1 MAMPAG
7 APFDHIVTVMMENQ
21 AMCSVYVGCGGSGTY
36 ESTLADQNVLAM
48 TWGTIN
54 HNSEPNYVALLG
66 AINDGSTSGD
76 GVCCYFE
83 TTPNLVDKI
92 ESAGLTWQAFA
103 EDAGSSGTCSFSPPR
118 SGDHFP
124 FIDFSDMNTASR
136 CSHFL
141 TTASSSDPE
150 FLAAL
155 NAPSPANFIWL
166 TPNDNDN
173 GHDSGVS
180 GGDSYLATLVPKILA
195 STEFTTTKATLLV
208 LYDEG
213 YNQCTNTGGTGEC
226 VYASFSGPAAKQGVQ
241 ISPPNAS
248 HYSYLSTI
256 EAAWGL
262 SSINSN
268 DAGAPNMLSAFG
280 AACTTSCPP
289 PPLSTSFTASPST
302 TLVNVP
308 VTFTATTI
316 GGTLPY
322 TISWTFGDGSSATG
336 AVVSHTF
343 TSAQSFTVTEAAKD
357 SSSPQQTVTSSQTVT
372 VLNVQ
377 PLSTIFT
384 ISANPLVNSPVTFT
398 STTTGGT
405 GPYTVNW
412 TFGDGSTG
420 NGATATH
427 SYSTAQSYA
436 VTETA
441 KDSSLPQQTA
451 TSSLTVNVASSL
463 SGNFGTCTS
472 LPQGWNCG
480 NTNGLSGSVATITN
494 GVAETIQ
501 INPGVGGSNSYYY
514 ATTQKGTFPWSPCQ
528 APASGVLPTDL
539 TSVSTNFTM
548 LNFIPSGTYRYH
560 IYVALYYWLP
570 NGPVTSGGSTYQ
582 CLDTQVRAENI
593 NGAFSPVGTTAT
605 YDPGDSFGWDNVT
618 LGQVALGQP
627 YMITADVAHQCQ
639 QDLIAWGLSP
649 STPCQLAGIE
659 IGIEGYQFQELDA
672 NWYTLQFGT
681 SGPDFGISATS
692 PAAVNVG
699 QSGTTTI
706 TISAL
711 NGFTGTVAL
720 TDSATSGLS
729 CGSISGASVVGS
741 GTASVSCSA
750 TGAGSYSLTITGTS
764 GSLVHSATSVFNFR
778 DFTISASSP
787 ASISVGSSGTS
798 TITLTALNGF
808 TGTITISDIV
818 PSSLSCG
825 SVTPSSVS
833 GSGTATLSC
842 SSNSQGVYTVAITGT
857 SGSLTHQATVA
868 FTFGNPP
875 DFTIAATSPS
885 ALNVGL
891 SAKSTITITLVH
903 GMTGTV
909 TLTDKV
915 PSGLNCGT
923 ISSTSFTTNG
933 TATISCSSSSASTYT
948 LTVTGTSGSLTH
960 TATTTFTFRDFSL
973 SANPSSLSINTGGQG
988 TSTISLNLLNGFG
1001 STVAL
1006 SVASPTGVTVSLS
1019 SATISGSV
1027 TSTLTIK
1034 PTSAGSYTLVVTG
1047 TSGSLTRTK
1056 SLTISVG
1063 TQVSPVLTAPST
1075 ETVVQ
1080 TSTLTFSVTAIDSSI
1095 PTPTLTLSA
1104 NQLPPNS
1111 SFATVQGVSPVSGTF
1126 TWAPTTADSPGKY
1139 TISFTVTDGVSTSQV
1154 YVPITVVASN
1164 VLPIITVPGPLNAT
1178 VGTNLHFSVSG
1189 TDPTGTG
1196 GTVILSA
1203 TGLAPNMVFDAAS
1216 GAFSFT
1222 PSSSQAGATF
1232 MVSFTA
1238 TDSNDP
1244 SWARTQSV
1252 PVHVLSSSAQPS
1264 SGGLCLT
1271 CLIPRG
1277 MTTSVWLLAIGS
1289 LVGIISAIA
1298 LVHLRAA
1305 AELAT
1310 AKKRMQS
1317 LNEQNKITRT
1327 YDYKSRRKIAARDH
1341 DRRRTVNDE
1350 ESQE

>member
-1 MAMPAG
+1 
-7 APFDHIVTVMMENQ
+7 
-21 AMCSVYVGCGGSGTY
+21 
-36 ESTLADQNVLAM
+36 
-48 TWGTIN
+48 
-54 HNSEPNYVALLG
+54 
-66 AINDGSTSGD
+66 
-76 GVCCYFE
+76 
-83 TTPNLVDKI
+83 
-92 ESAGLTWQAFA
+92 
-103 EDAGSSGTCSFSPPR
+103 
-118 SGDHFP
+118 
-124 FIDFSDMNTASR
+124 
-136 CSHFL
+136 
-141 TTASSSDPE
+141 
-150 FLAAL
+150 
-155 NAPSPANFIWL
+155 
-166 TPNDNDN
+166 
-173 GHDSGVS
+173 
-180 GGDSYLATLVPKILA
+180 
-195 STEFTTTKATLLV
+195 
-208 LYDEG
+208 
-213 YNQCTNTGGTGEC
+213 
-226 VYASFSGPAAKQGVQ
+226 
-241 ISPPNAS
+241 
-248 HYSYLSTI
+248 
-256 EAAWGL
+256 
-262 SSINSN
+262 
-268 DAGAPNMLSAFG
+268 
-280 AACTTSCPP
+280 
-289 PPLSTSFTASPST
+289 
-302 TLVNVP
+302 
-308 VTFTATTI
+308 TATTI

-384 ISANPLVNSPVTFT
+384 TSANPLVNSPVTFT

-451 TSSLTVNVASSL
+451 TSSLTINVASSL

-480 NTNGLSGSVATITN
+480 NTNGLSGSVATIKS

-501 INPGVGGSNSYYY
+501 INPGVGGSNSYYF

-539 TSVSTNFTM
+539 TSVSANFTM

-570 NGPVTSGGSTYQ
+570 NGPVTAGGSTYQ

-618 LGQVALGQP
+618 LGQVAAGQP
-627 YMITADVAHQCQ
+627 YMITAEVAHQCQ
-639 QDLIAWGLSP
+639 QDLIAWGLSS

-672 NWYTLQFGT
+672 NWYTVQFGT
-681 SGPDFGISATS
+681 SGPDFGISVTS
-692 PAAVNVG
+692 PAAANVG

-720 TDSATSGLS
+720 TDGATSGLS

-764 GSLVHSATSVFNFR
+764 GSLVRSATSVFNFR
-778 DFTISASSP
+778 DFTISTSSP

-808 TGTITISDIV
+808 TGTITISDTV
-818 PSSLSCG
+818 PSGLSCG

-948 LTVTGTSGSLTH
+948 LTVTGTSGSSTH

-1047 TSGSLTRTK
+1047 TSGSLTRTM

-1080 TSTLTFSVTAIDSSI
+1080 TSTLTFSVTATDSSI

-1111 SFATVQGVSPVSGTF
+1111 SFATVQGASPVSGTF

-1327 YDYKSRRKIAARDH
+1327 YDYKSRRKIAARNH
-1341 DRRRTVNDE
+1341 GRRTINDE